1 MCGAWVPSIYGVKPV
16 FRCGNGG
23 GWMLFLLIEKIV
35 CFWGVFGCFLRVSLW
50 IWGDDGVLGWRV
62 LTGEV

>member
-1 MCGAWVPSIYGVKPV
+1 
-16 FRCGNGG
+16 
-23 GWMLFLLIEKIV
+23 MLFLLIEKIV